1 MSEPPDEFRR
11 LLAFAF
17 DRAWKR
23 YYRPSRIG
31 AISESMARPALAQHL
46 IELAKKDGMSSVDAL
61 AERGFMHLVSLTP
74 RAQYWGQLRIEGGGA
89 RFLRV
94 WRVRTH
100 RSQ

>member
-1 MSEPPDEFRR
+1 MLEPPDEFRR

-46 IELAKKDGMSSVDAL
+46 IELAKKRRYEFGRRL
-61 AERGFMHLVSLTP
+61 
-74 RAQYWGQLRIEGGGA
+74 GGA
-89 RFLRV
+89 RFYASRLAY
-94 WRVRTH
+94 T
-100 RSQ
+100 